1 MKLSQLKHSDD
12 PPCYTCV
19 ENSSKNKIGR
29 FSQRYVPNKTVPIY
43 ANLKDKQLCHVQV
56 LDVYISKLP
65 KDAIARI
72 FLRQT
77 SSKNTHQDF
86 PWFTSTPIGRN
97 ELNKMVPNL
106 CQEAGI
112 SGQKTNHSLR
122 ATGASQ
128 LFQVNAPEKIIQE
141 RTGRRSTNALYKRT
155 AEEQHMAVTKVLSSN
170 LDVSYMSVLQQ
181 CKAVENPANPA
192 LANLG
197 MRTLHF
203 SSKM

>member
-1 MKLSQLKHSDD
+1 M
-12 PPCYTCV
+12 
-19 ENSSKNKIGR
+19 
-29 FSQRYVPNKTVPIY
+29 
-43 ANLKDKQLCHVQV
+43 VQ
-56 LDVYISKLP
+56 
-65 KDAIARI
+65 
-72 FLRQT
+72 
-77 SSKNTHQDF
+77 
-86 PWFTSTPIGRN
+86 
-97 ELNKMVPNL
+97 NL

-141 RTGRRSTNALYKRT
+141 RTGHRSTDTLYKRT

-181 CKAVENPANPA
+181 CKAVDNPANPA

-197 MRTLHF
+197 MKTLHF
-203 SSKM
+203 SSKMYSTRCAGADSVVWAALNDSTQAPTSSWSPSAMQASNQLKFMALPKNQSCM